1 MSDSQIIKEAACGT
15 GSGLVGRTLL
25 LFTMYL
31 LQLYCTIKDQN
42 SINDTH
48 LDLLVFCNVLMIFG
62 MKSREIRTIAE
73 EKVGACVKDRI
84 ILK

>member
-1 MSDSQIIKEAACGT
+1 
-15 GSGLVGRTLL
+15 
-25 LFTMYL
+25 MYL

-62 MKSREIRTIAE
+62 MKSREIKTIAE

-84 ILK
+84 ILSKQSRPRVTDDLDLDLILCLC